1 MRKIE
6 HLNNKRII
14 YRKFPET
21 DQPDEVTKDF
31 MFFKEGTYQ
40 CYELFRSKAKITT
53 YKSLKWHLL
62 VLWYLNPSMNQDEFT
77 DLAWY
82 ISEVQNGFISFSVDD
97 QILRTIVHDV
107 SMSDLER
114 PPTNKRRKI
123 IFKDSSILTTEEK
136 LRIVGTLIGRAKK
149 VDESDIYDTML
160 YINDQGELITNKKIA
175 AILNVSERTI
185 YRNTSKELNKEK
197 ELLNQQI

>member
-62 VLWYLNPSMNQDEFT
+62 VLWYLNPSMNQDEFA

>member
-14 YRKFPET
+14 YRKFPEI
-21 DQPDEVTKDF
+21 DQPDEVTRDF
-31 MFFKEGTYQ
+31 MFFKEGTYE

-123 IFKDSSILTTEEK
+123 IFKDSSVLTTEEK

-160 YINDQGELITNKKIA
+160 YINDQGEMITNKKIA